1 MKLTVKQAFNTQGQL
16 ADGTYTGINFRVG
29 YYEFEEDDQGCII
42 IKGSHV
48 KKAAI
53 DDALK
58 AGWCYEGIPRPEDT
72 TPPPA
77 PPAGSTEPPPAPPA
91 GSTEPPPAPPAGSTE
106 PPPAPPAGS
115 TEPPQDPFGK
125 PVEPAANPFGN

>member
-1 MKLTVKQAFNTQGQL
+1 MLEILSNKETKLLKLTVKQAFNTQGQL

-29 YYEFEEDDQGCII
+29 YYEFEEDTQGCII
-42 IKGSHV
+42 IKGSNV

-58 AGWCYEGIPRPEDT
+58 AGWCYEGVPRSEDT
-72 TPPPA
+72 TPPAPPA

-91 GSTEPPPAPPAGSTE
+91 GSTEPPK
-106 PPPAPPAGS
+106 
-115 TEPPQDPFGK
+115 DPFGK